1 MKTGMLRTAAIL
13 GLLAAIGPFAVD
25 MYLPAFPAIEKGLG
39 TSVSSAQM
47 TLTVYFIAFGIAQL
61 FYGPFSDQV
70 GRKPPLYLGLA
81 IFAIGTI
88 GCALSP
94 TIEWLLV
101 SRFIQGIGGAV
112 VMVVPRAIIRDM
124 YTGPQATRLM
134 AMVMLVISV
143 SPMLAPL
150 AGSWLI
156 LIADW
161 RAIFW
166 VLFAAALIGIV
177 ITGYMQ
183 PETLEKHH
191 RVPVNV
197 RTLFR
202 GCRILLTDPTFM
214 GVTFIGGFGMASF
227 FVFVANASFI
237 YTGQFG
243 LSATQ
248 FSLAFAVNAIGFF
261 ATSQLAAGLGEKFGM
276 ERVVS
281 LAVLGFAG
289 FSLLLVAL
297 TYAGFGSLLVTISFL
312 FLANA
317 CLGFVIPTTMVIA
330 LDNHGDIAGL
340 ASSLGGTLQMLAGG
354 LFIVVM
360 GPFFDGTTF
369 PMVVAIAL
377 CAIASTI
384 LTWRILPNTKS
395 TQGERT

>member
-1 MKTGMLRTAAIL
+1 MLRTAAIL